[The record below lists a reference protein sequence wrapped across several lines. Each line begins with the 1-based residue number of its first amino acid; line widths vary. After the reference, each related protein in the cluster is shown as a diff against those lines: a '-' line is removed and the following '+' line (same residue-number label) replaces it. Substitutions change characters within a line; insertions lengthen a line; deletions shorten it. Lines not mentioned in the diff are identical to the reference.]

1 MRRSSARG
9 AVKSSVRRRRRP
21 KVSAPGVVAANGETA
36 PNAEATKSESKSATT
51 NAETAESKPKSEKPD
66 RRGRMKQLV
75 DLREELAER
84 ELELESKEN
93 ELLNRDQTVQVLQ
106 QELELKT
113 KLYELMKTE
122 RDKAIEESK
131 LASGL
136 CAQAQIGGGF

>member
-1 MRRSSARG
+1 M
-9 AVKSSVRRRRRP
+9 
-21 KVSAPGVVAANGETA
+21 
-36 PNAEATKSESKSATT
+36 
-51 NAETAESKPKSEKPD
+51 
-66 RRGRMKQLV
+66 
-75 DLREELAER
+75 
-84 ELELESKEN
+84 
-93 ELLNRDQTVQVLQ
+93 LNRDQTVQVLQ